1 MAKLIFSALPVLVIA
16 ALQLGCVAVPRHA
29 GGLPAHLQVP
39 RPTCDTSVRYIHLA
53 ARVRNTTSRDME
65 FHLDGQRGPRL
76 DPFYMGYR
84 VHSAA
89 PGERFRLVHNSGH
102 DAVWTRTVAIAPGNS
117 AEFNVP
123 IFGLKPV
130 DYLRY
135 FRIELRD
142 SNGRSYWTPT
152 FDLCSVSR
160 ANCGCPRLGALAIG
174 SQAERQICR
183 ASAPAAGVANNAT
196 QVEVGVDCR

>member
-1 MAKLIFSALPVLVIA
+1 MAKLIFFAIPVLLLA
-16 ALQLGCVAVPRHA
+16 AVQVGCAAIPRPN
-29 GGLPAHLQVP
+29 GGLPSHLEAP
-39 RPTCDTSVRYIHLA
+39 RPTCDTSVRYIYLA
-53 ARVRNTTSRDME
+53 AKVRNTTSRDIE

-89 PGERFRLVHNSGH
+89 PGQPFRLVHNSGH
-102 DAVWTRTVAIAPGNS
+102 DAVWNRTVAIAPGNS
-117 AEFNVP
+117 ADFNVP

-142 SNGRSYWTPT
+142 SKGRSYWTPV
-152 FDLCSVSR
+152 FDLCSVSQ
-160 ANCGCPRLGALAIG
+160 ATCGCPRLGVLAVG
-174 SQAERQICR
+174 SQARRQAC
-183 ASAPAAGVANNAT
+183 PAALPGSVADNAT
-196 QVEVGVDCR
+196 NVEVDVVCR

>member
-1 MAKLIFSALPVLVIA
+1 MAKLIHFALPVLLLA
-16 ALQLGCVAVPRHA
+16 ALQVGCAATPRSA
-29 GGLPAHLQVP
+29 GVLPSHLEAP
-39 RPTCDTSVRYIHLA
+39 RPACDTSVRYVYVA
-53 ARVRNTTSRDME
+53 ARVRNTTSRDIE

-89 PGERFRLVHNSGH
+89 PGEPFRLVHNSGH

-117 AEFNVP
+117 AEFNIP
-123 IFGLKPV
+123 IFGLKAV

-142 SNGRSYWTPT
+142 TKGRSYWTPV

-160 ANCGCPRLGALAIG
+160 ANCGCPRLGASAVG
-174 SQAERQICR
+174 SQARRQVC
-183 ASAPAAGVANNAT
+183 PAAALASIADNAT
-196 QVEVGVDCR
+196 QVEVGADCR